1 MIMNYPHNNNRD
13 DNINNPQRFNNMA
26 PRFEAGAPDFHVGI
40 SNSSFTGQG
49 RGAEALSNPSYY
61 STLTNNLNSSSNPRT
76 TNIGNTGNYFNTNT
90 FEYSNANTMY
100 QSQDRLFQGQ
110 GQQFISPEA
119 SRGMRMTNDG
129 SFQQSMPNSYGLSSM
144 QMTYNHGGGNQD
156 FSGSM
161 LYNSSGQQRK
171 RNNLATNFN
180 SMQQQSFVTPA
191 QQDYYSS
198 QYGKNAAA
206 LMNMAQVT
214 PDRQV
219 DPIELNLNLRKNSYS
234 YPPFSTHL
242 SYKEDSKSLGR
253 FNRAA
258 SKEAY
263 EESDSEGEEGEKQHV
278 ENPTVICRCMKSR
291 CLKLYCDCF
300 QAEKLCNTQCKCVR
314 CLNTEVEN
322 GKSGRLK
329 LAKRDYLLRKP
340 QSFGKKRK
348 KVGEGCACK
357 NNRCLK
363 KYCDCFRTEIS
374 CSDKCLCVSCENVGM
389 QKRRHIDDEI

>member
-1 MIMNYPHNNNRD
+1 MIMNYPHNNSRD
-13 DNINNPQRFNNMA
+13 DNINNPQRFNNNMA
-26 PRFEAGAPDFHVGI
+26 PRFDAGAQDFHVGV

-49 RGAEALSNPSYY
+49 RGAEALSNPSNY
-61 STLTNNLNSSSNPRT
+61 STLTNSLNSSSNPRT
-76 TNIGNTGNYFNTNT
+76 TYFGNTGHYFNTE
-90 FEYSNANTMY
+90 EYSNANTMY
-100 QSQDRLFQGQ
+100 QSQDQRFQGQ
-110 GQQFISPEA
+110 PFISPEA

-129 SFQQSMPNSYGLSSM
+129 SFQQSIPDSYGLSSM
-144 QMTYNHGGGNQD
+144 QMTYSQGGANQD

-161 LYNSSGQQRK
+161 FYNSSGRQL
-171 RNNLATNFN
+171 NSNLATNFN
-180 SMQQQSFVTPA
+180 SMQQQGFVTPA
-191 QQDYYSS
+191 QQDYYSR
-198 QYGKNAAA
+198 QYGSNVAA

-214 PDRQV
+214 PDRKV
-219 DPIELNLNLRKNSYS
+219 DTREFNFNLRKTPYS

-242 SYKEDSKSLGR
+242 SYKEDSKNLGK

-258 SKEAY
+258 AKETH

-314 CLNTEVEN
+314 CLNTEAEN

-340 QSFGKKRK
+340 SSFGKKRK

-374 CSDKCLCVSCENVGM
+374 CTEKCLCVSCENVGM